1 MRVLLVSDI
10 HSNLEALQAVLEAAP
25 AERFDEVWCTGDITG
40 YGPNPSEC
48 VGFFRNLPHAR
59 IVLGNHDAV
68 VARLVPPL
76 AFNPHA
82 IAAVRKNIESIEP
95 EAAAW
100 LSRLPKQLDLGR
112 GMALVHGSP
121 LDPDE
126 YLLSLELAIPSLSS
140 MPGTGMK
147 IAFFGHTHLPAFYV
161 HDRETDRYIEEPV
174 VADQD
179 IRIDIRENR
188 TWLVNP
194 GSVGQP
200 RDGDPRAA
208 FMDIDIGENII
219 VIRSRRVY
227 YKIATCQEKM
237 RLREYPPMLI
247 NRLNLG
253 Y

>member
-10 HSNLEALQAVLEAAP
+10 HSNLEALQAVIEAAP
-25 AERFDEVWCTGDITG
+25 AERFDEVWCAGDITG
-40 YGPNPSEC
+40 YGPNPTEC
-48 VGFFRNLPHAR
+48 VEFFRTLPHAR

-68 VARLVPPL
+68 IARLVPPL

-82 IAAVRKNIESIEP
+82 IAAVKKNLQAISPES
-95 EAAAW
+95 AAW
-100 LSRLPKQLDLGR
+100 LAGLPKSLDLGR
-112 GMALVHGSP
+112 GMSLVHGSP

-140 MPGTGMK
+140 MSGSGMK
-147 IAFFGHTHLPAFYV
+147 IAFFGHTHLPALYM
-161 HDRETDRYIEEPV
+161 HDRERDRYTEDPV
-174 VADQD
+174 IADHD
-179 IRIDIRENR
+179 IRIDIQENR

-208 FMDIDIGENII
+208 FMELDIGENTI

-227 YKIATCQEKM
+227 YKIASCQEKM
-237 RLREYPPMLI
+237 RLQEYPVMLI